1 MENISG
7 NMSESSF
14 ASVLGVQG
22 YTALVS
28 ALLALL
34 VPPQLFLS
42 ILTIAG
48 LCTGKTFRK
57 IKVQRN
63 LMIGIAAMGF
73 VSSLTVLMFA
83 VAEFLFLSHRKQAG
97 VVICH
102 AATLFY
108 HINIASR
115 NCLLATLSIIVFIV
129 IKYGHQK
136 IKILYLNIALVVVV
150 LVVILL
156 GLPYFFPSAVD
167 NSFQIDGVICLPSP
181 RPPGYVGI
189 GLAVAITDIPTHI
202 IAIGVVIASIVFVK
216 KHGKSLAKEK
226 RLKIAMVKFTGLLVI
241 LNIVVF
247 VATYIALAPFL
258 FLSSFQDHL
267 GFKGLTIFR

>member
-1 MENISG
+1 
-7 NMSESSF
+7 
-14 ASVLGVQG
+14 
-22 YTALVS
+22 
-28 ALLALL
+28 
-34 VPPQLFLS
+34 
-42 ILTIAG
+42 
-48 LCTGKTFRK
+48 
-57 IKVQRN
+57 
-63 LMIGIAAMGF
+63 MIGIAAMGF

-108 HINIASR
+108 HINISSR

-156 GLPYFFPSAVD
+156 GLPYFFPSAVN

-189 GLAVAITDIPTHI
+189 GLAVAITDIPTRI

-267 GFKGLTIFR
+267 GFKGLTIFRQLIDLILPSLPPIVTPLMMMAVFKPLQTAIKRIGYQLCCESMDSPSEETQTTSIATV